1 VGRPQLD
8 GTPTAGGSLS
18 KELTMSEHVAF
29 VLGTRPEIIK
39 LAPVI
44 HACSDAMLPYT
55 IVHTGQ
61 HYSETLDSVF
71 FEQLDLPDPA
81 YNLGVGS
88 GSHGKQTGEML
99 IRIEETLE
107 EIDPDTVLVQ
117 GDTNSVLAGAIA
129 TSKTDIDL
137 GHVEAGLRSFDRRMP
152 EETNRVVAD
161 HVSEHLFAPTAQS
174 ERQLRREGIEAERIT
189 VTGNTVVDAVYRNR
203 ELAREK
209 STVLSTLGLD
219 GRAFVLMTAHRAE
232 NVDDEA
238 RFRSILRGVDRA
250 ARERDVEVVYPIHP
264 RAAKRLDD
272 FGIDVPDRIRTIE
285 PREYLDFLRLET
297 EADLIVTDSGGVQE
311 EACILGVP
319 CVTMRDNT
327 ERPETIEVGANRLC
341 GADPEAI
348 VRIVDEMWDV
358 TSDWE
363 NPFGDGDASERILE
377 TLGVSVERGVA

>member
-1 VGRPQLD
+1 
-8 GTPTAGGSLS
+8 
-18 KELTMSEHVAF
+18 MSEHVAF

-61 HYSETLDSVF
+61 HYSESLDSVF

-174 ERQLRREGIEAERIT
+174 ERQLRREGIEAVNPT
-189 VTGNTVVDAVYRNR
+189 FDVTPADCVDALITERGALSADGIGAVAAEFRG
-203 ELAREK
+203 LA
-209 STVLSTLGLD
+209 SW
-219 GRAFVLMTAHRAE
+219 
-232 NVDDEA
+232 
-238 RFRSILRGVDRA
+238 
-250 ARERDVEVVYPIHP
+250 RER
-264 RAAKRLDD
+264 
-272 FGIDVPDRIRTIE
+272 
-285 PREYLDFLRLET
+285 
-297 EADLIVTDSGGVQE
+297 
-311 EACILGVP
+311 
-319 CVTMRDNT
+319 
-327 ERPETIEVGANRLC
+327 
-341 GADPEAI
+341 
-348 VRIVDEMWDV
+348 
-358 TSDWE
+358 
-363 NPFGDGDASERILE
+363 
-377 TLGVSVERGVA
+377 